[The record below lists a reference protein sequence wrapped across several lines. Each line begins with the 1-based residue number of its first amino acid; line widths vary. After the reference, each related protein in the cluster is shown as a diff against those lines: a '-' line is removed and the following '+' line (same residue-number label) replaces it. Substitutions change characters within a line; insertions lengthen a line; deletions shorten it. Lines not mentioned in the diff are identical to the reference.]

1 MPQLVH
7 HGDMG
12 SEAETSRGPAA
23 TSPSEREALADVR
36 DRKADQPETLAGKLE
51 RRLDER
57 ERRLDERERRLDER
71 ERRLDERT
79 RAIKILVKRIEE
91 SLDLIEDSRAPLTA
105 SGESSDRH
113 VAAVKRAGGRGKQEQ
128 AVTGAAAGNKP
139 DRVAAPADLRVP
151 IERAIALRK
160 QIRATLAALVATEE
174 EVALVHDKIAAGR
187 PDNTDRY
194 WLTAA
199 QARTRARQLRGIER
213 HFHD

>member
-23 TSPSEREALADVR
+23 TSPSEREAWADVR
-36 DRKADQPETLAGKLE
+36 DRNADQPTTLAGK
-51 RRLDER
+51 
-57 ERRLDERERRLDER
+57 RERRLDER